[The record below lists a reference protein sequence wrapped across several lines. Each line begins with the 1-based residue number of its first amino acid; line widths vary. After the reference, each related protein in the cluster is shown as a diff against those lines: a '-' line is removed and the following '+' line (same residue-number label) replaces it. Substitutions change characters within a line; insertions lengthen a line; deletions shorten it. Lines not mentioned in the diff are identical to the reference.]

1 MNHNPESPS
10 SHGIA
15 LVFGGGGS
23 AGNAWQLGVIAG
35 LADAGYDLTELADL
49 VIGTSAGSTAGAAV
63 RSGIPA
69 AELYEAALLAPPR
82 PGGAAAASGAESAS
96 GTATAAPEG
105 SGGRP
110 QGRPQGIPQQE
121 LFERLRAIGAAAGT
135 AEELHR
141 ALGAFALESDAVL
154 RPGAEQRRA
163 LVASRLPRQDWPERP
178 LLVVA
183 LNARTGEL
191 VTFDRT
197 SGVDLADAV
206 TASTA
211 LPGGTATHVID
222 GEHYINGGVR
232 SAENADLAAGYAT
245 VIVLSPF
252 GGPDWQRPGQFEG
265 IRRFPGYGLDD
276 QVEALRAHGSRVVVI
291 TPDPASLEA
300 MGANQMDPATRPPSA
315 RAGFAQGRRE
325 AVRVV
330 AVSGV

>member
-1 MNHNPESPS
+1 MNHNPESPP

-15 LVFGGGGS
+15 LVLGGGGS

-82 PGGAAAASGAESAS
+82 PGGAVAASGAAS
-96 GTATAAPEG
+96 PAPERA
-105 SGGRP
+105 GGRP
-110 QGRPQGIPQQE
+110 PGIPQQE

-276 QVEALRAHGSRVVVI
+276 QVEALRAQGSHVVVI
-291 TPDPASLEA
+291 TPDPESLEA

-325 AVRVV
+325 AVRVSS
-330 AVSGV
+330 ATVSR